1 MRILYSWLAE
11 LVTGLPAPAELGRML
26 TERGVEAE
34 VLIPLA
40 PAVAGLEFGRVV
52 RKVGTDKAGLPL
64 YEVEL
69 AGQERELPCRAPEIP
84 TGFVVAC
91 NPAGGTI
98 PTLEEME
105 LSPVRFPLV
114 LPEAMAREALEG
126 DMVLD
131 FTPVSNRGDLLSH
144 LGIGRE
150 ASYLEGC
157 ELRMTPLA
165 EVEPG
170 EAGDERPEIM
180 LPAPELCPRYV
191 GSYFTNVRIAPSPD
205 WMAYRLSLC
214 GVSVINN
221 IVDLSNYLLLELGQ
235 PMHTF
240 DRAMLT
246 GAISARR
253 ATPGEEFTAIN
264 HVAYELTAEHL
275 VIADEEKVV
284 ALAGVMGGVE
294 SEIGERTKG
303 VLLESAFFA
312 PRNIRITSKRLGL
325 QSESSL
331 RFGRGIDPMLP
342 PVATRRF
349 IYLAREIGAAGFV
362 EGSLVDASV
371 YEDARKPIVFVPERI
386 NALLGTTF
394 DQENII
400 SSLRAIGMEV
410 QERNGAWEAQ
420 PPSWRHDLEIWED
433 LAEEVLRL
441 NHFDSI
447 EAQPVVVPLRSGGL
461 EADLAFEQEV
471 KDALIALGG
480 QEVMCQPFISARRAA
495 QFFGE
500 EHALVTL
507 ENPDT
512 HDQAHLTGSLLPG
525 MAAVAEHNF
534 RHGAKPP
541 FLFELGHVYS
551 AQPQLGGTYHEL
563 KGKGANYYEQR
574 AVGIIFA
581 DGFVR
586 PSRSEP
592 DFAEESPYFVLKG
605 IVEALLPA
613 LGVDAPEYQPAQA
626 VALARERSFAIN
638 VKGAHVG
645 MIGEVRPDLAETGEA
660 VVAFAQLSLDAL
672 QPLRSAA
679 MRLQGYSACPPVE
692 RDLAVLV
699 PLVVQAGEV
708 LRLIR
713 EAAGGLLADAYA
725 FDVYRGK
732 QIPPDHRSIAF
743 RLVFQSP
750 ERTLTNAEVDEQL
763 FAVLEAL
770 YRKKNIVVRDFA
782 RIAELKLFSE
792 ERFSEELRKVY
803 GV

>member
-11 LVTGLPAPAELGRML
+11 LVAGLPAPAELGRVL

-64 YEVEL
+64 YDVEL
-69 AGQERELPCRAPEIP
+69 GGQEREMSCRSPEIP
-84 TGFVVAC
+84 AGFTVAC
-91 NPAGGTI
+91 DPSREVI
-98 PTLEEME
+98 PTLEELE
-105 LSPVRFPLV
+105 LAPVRFPLV
-114 LPEAMAREALEG
+114 LPAAMKRGELEA

-131 FTPVSNRGDLLSH
+131 FSPVSNRGDLLSH

-157 ELRMTPLA
+157 ELRMPPLA
-165 EVEPG
+165 EVDKG
-170 EAGDERPEIM
+170 EKGGERPVIE
-180 LPAPELCPRYV
+180 LPAPDLCPRYV
-191 GSYFTNVRIAPSPD
+191 GSYFTGVNIAPCPD

-214 GVSVINN
+214 GASVISN

-240 DRAMLT
+240 DRRMLT

-253 ATPGEEFTAIN
+253 AAASEKFIAIN
-264 HVAYELTAEHL
+264 HVEYELTTEYL
-275 VIADEEKVV
+275 VIADERKAV

-294 SEIGERTKG
+294 SEIGERTRS
-303 VLLESAFFA
+303 VLLESAFFT
-312 PRNIRITSKRLGL
+312 PRNIRVTSKRLGL

-349 IYLAREIGAAGFV
+349 IHLAHEIGAADYV
-362 EGSLVDASV
+362 EGSFVDANA
-371 YEDARKPIVFVPERI
+371 YEDARKPIVFEPERI
-386 NALLGTTF
+386 NRLLGTEF
-394 DQENII
+394 SGENIV

-410 QERNGAWEAQ
+410 AERKGVWEAVA
-420 PPSWRHDLEIWED
+420 PSWRHDLDIWED

-447 EAQPVVVPLRSGGL
+447 EAQPVVVPLSSGGL
-461 EADLAFEQEV
+461 EADLEFEQEV
-471 KDALIALGG
+471 EDALIALGG
-480 QEVMCQPFISARRAA
+480 QQMMCQPFLAARRAE
-495 QFFGE
+495 QFFGDG
-500 EHALVTL
+500 HSLVAL

-512 HDQAHLTGSLLPG
+512 YDQAFLAGSLLPA
-525 MAAVAEHNF
+525 MAAVVEHNF
-534 RHGAKPP
+534 RHGGAPP
-541 FLFELGHVYS
+541 FMFELGHVYS
-551 AQPQLGGTYHEL
+551 AKPQAQAAYHEL
-563 KGKGANYYEQR
+563 KGEGASYYEQR
-574 AVGIIFA
+574 AVGLVFA

-592 DFAEESPYFVLKG
+592 DFAHESPYFALKG
-605 IVEALLPA
+605 VVEALLQA
-613 LGVDAPEYQPAQA
+613 LGVKAPDYTASPE
-626 VALARERSFAIN
+626 VALAEGRSFTIS
-638 VKGAHVG
+638 VDGTQVG
-645 MIGEVRPDLAETGEA
+645 VIGEVRPGLAETGEA
-660 VVAFAQLSLDAL
+660 IVAFAQLSLDAL
-672 QPLRSAA
+672 QPLSSRA
-679 MRLQGYSACPPVE
+679 MQLRGYSQYPPVE
-692 RDLAVLV
+692 RDLAVLA
-699 PLVVQAGEV
+699 PLMVQADEV
-708 LRLIR
+708 LHLMR
-713 EAAGGLLADAYA
+713 EAVGELLADAYA

-732 QIPPDHRSIAF
+732 QIPPDHRSIAY

-750 ERTLTNAEVDEQL
+750 ERTLTNTEVDERL
-763 FAVLEAL
+763 FTVLAAL
-770 YRKKNIVVRDFA
+770 YGKKNIVVRDFA
-782 RIAELKLFSE
+782 RIAEMKLFSE